1 MATSTG
7 KIYQNDWGVVFSVLV
22 SIDLTLATAYKL
34 KIIKPDGRNV
44 EWIPTVVSP
53 ATSGYLTYTSVSG
66 DLDVVG
72 NYKLNAYVTF
82 TTGVFTGETAVFRV
96 YKVGE

>member
-1 MATSTG
+1 MATG
-7 KIYQNDWGVVFSVLV
+7 KIYKDDWGVVFSVLV
-22 SIDLTLATAYKL
+22 GIDLTLATAYKL

-44 EWIPTVVSP
+44 EWTPTV
-53 ATSGYLTYTSVSG
+53 ATPVTAGYLTYTSVLG
-66 DLDVVG
+66 DLDAAG

-82 TTGVFTGETAVFRV
+82 SSGAFTGETAIFRV

>member
-1 MATSTG
+1 MATG
-7 KIYQNDWGVVFSVLV
+7 KIYQNDWGVVFSVSV
-22 SIDLTLATAYKL
+22 GIDLTLASTYKL
-34 KIIKPDGRNV
+34 KINKPDGRNV
-44 EWIPTVVSP
+44 EWIPTVATP
-53 ATSGYLTYTSVSG
+53 ATTGYLTYRSVSG

-82 TTGVFTGETAVFRV
+82 STGVFTGETAVFRV

>member
-1 MATSTG
+1 MATG
-7 KIYQNDWGVVFSVLV
+7 KIYVGDWGVVFSVLV
-22 SIDLTLATAYKL
+22 GIDLTLATAYKL

-44 EWIPTVVSP
+44 EWTPTVATP
-53 ATSGYLTYTSVSG
+53 ATAGYLTYTSVLG
-66 DLDVVG
+66 DLDVAG

-82 TTGVFTGETAVFRV
+82 STGAYTGETAVFRV

>member
-1 MATSTG
+1 MTTG
-7 KIYQNDWGVVFSVLV
+7 KIYVGDWGVVFSVLV
-22 SIDLTLATAYKL
+22 GIDLTLATAYKL

-44 EWIPTVVSP
+44 EWTPTVATP
-53 ATSGYLTYTSVSG
+53 ATAGYLTYTSVLG
-66 DLDVVG
+66 DLDVAG

-82 TTGVFTGETAVFRV
+82 STGAYTGETAVFRV